1 MDRDDVIGKLRGEN
15 AALEQSNRLM
25 EQELALLRSKVS
37 LQDGIMDEMGD
48 EIRRLRCR
56 GFWKRVFNR

>member
-37 LQDGIMDEMGD
+37 LQDSIMDEMGD
-48 EIRRLRCR
+48 EIRRLRDR